1 MKSKMTSYIVTLF
14 LCIFSLISKAQT
26 TIPKGKAQLIEFTNA
41 TAKFTVP
48 SGKTWYLNSVFSN
61 YDRNLNIKV
70 YIKSINSNILTDLTK
85 NEYGTLLY
93 HSRDMGFVIKFPLI
107 FPENTNFELIILSGD
122 WDVQTICNKKSFL
135 NYIET
140 DN

>member
-14 LCIFSLISKAQT
+14 LCICYLSGNAQT

-48 SGKTWYLNSVFSN
+48 LGKTWFINSVFSN
-61 YDRNLNIKV
+61 HDIDLGIKV
-70 YIKSINSNILTDLTK
+70 YIKSINSTILTDLTK
-85 NEYGTLLY
+85 KEYGTLLY
-93 HSRDMGFVIKFPLI
+93 NSRVMDNTRQLI

-135 NYIET
+135 NYVET